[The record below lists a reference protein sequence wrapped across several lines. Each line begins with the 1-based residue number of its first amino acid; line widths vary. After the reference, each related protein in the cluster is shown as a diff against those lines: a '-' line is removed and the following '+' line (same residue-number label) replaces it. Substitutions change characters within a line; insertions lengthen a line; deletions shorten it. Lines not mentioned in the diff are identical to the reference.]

1 MLGSHKDLF
10 NASQGRMAP
19 RAATPP
25 PPPASDINDARAR
38 ATALAVSAA
47 GGGNTNTYNSIL
59 GNATRATGGLSA
71 KGKYGGFFSA
81 GDQQAAIEGSAINFR
96 ENIPQTLDAKAQAFY
111 NKLDPM
117 YGKAALGAQQTVRGS
132 MGFNPKSSSAAS
144 FRQFEETS
152 QNRTAPLRTYA
163 ASLNDWYTEQ
173 AKPAAQYVATAAQI
187 RTTPLSELA
196 TRFAT
201 STYGMNPDLAVG
213 KFRGL
218 DKTYATEQEETAQRA
233 QDQKEAMALGIPV
246 AELKSYKATQAENAK
261 TAAGIPKQYQT
272 LVENATQTKASALES
287 ATSQTSEQIHAS
299 LGTEFTFTNPDDNK
313 AIVSNGAGA
322 IDKLNKYINAGD
334 LKSANALI
342 TNVAASTSEGQ
353 QQLVRI
359 LTAMFK
365 LKVTNTGTQTQAN
378 SFYTGK

>member
-1 MLGSHKDLF
+1 MLGSHTDLF

-19 RAATPP
+19 RVATPP
-25 PPPASDINDARAR
+25 PPPASDINDAWAR
-38 ATALAVSAA
+38 RNALASSAA
-47 GGGNTNTYNSIL
+47 AGAPTNLYNTVLGG
-59 GNATRATGGLSA
+59 ATRATGGLSA

-81 GDQQAAIEGSAINFR
+81 GDQQTAIEGSAINLR
-96 ENIPQTLDAKAQAFY
+96 ETLPQTLQAKAQAFY

-132 MGFNPKSSSAAS
+132 MGFNPQSNSAAS

-163 ASLNDWYTEQ
+163 ASLNDWYGQ
-173 AKPAAQYVATAAQI
+173 QSKPAEQYMATASQI
-187 RTTPLSELA
+187 QATPLSSLA
-196 TRFAT
+196 TQIAT
-201 STYGMNPDLAVG
+201 SAYGMNPDLAVG

-218 DKTYATEQEETAQRA
+218 DKAYYTEQ
-233 QDQKEAMALGIPV
+233 QDQQSIALHGMPAAEWKAAEAA
-246 AELKSYKATQAENAK
+246 QAK
-261 TAAGIPKQYQT
+261 TVAGIPKQYQT
-272 LVENATQTKASALES
+272 LVENATQTKASALEA

-299 LGTEFTFTNPDDNK
+299 LGAEFAFTNPDDNK
-313 AIVSNGAGA
+313 PIVSNGAGA
-322 IDKLNKYINAGD
+322 INQLNKYINAGD

-342 TNVAASTSEGQ
+342 TNVAASQSEGQ